1 MVVRSRLAAPASR
14 PANKRPPQTNA
25 LTFGRR
31 ARPVTLGPLA
41 GGDNLGDI
49 YEKDDGT
56 VYGDGVNVAACLKS
70 LTELGGIDLSGA
82 AYDQVEGKL
91 DLAFRFLGKKDVKNI
106 AKAVRVYVLATLD
119 EPQDET
125 VAKRAG
131 GPPDKPSIAVLPFAN
146 LSGVIVQNV
155 GPHR

>member
-31 ARPVTLGPLA
+31 TRPVTLGPLA

-56 VYGDGVNVAACLKS
+56 VYGDGVNVAARLES
-70 LTELGGIDLSGA
+70 LAEPGGITVSED
-82 AYDQVEGKL
+82 AYRQVEGKTRI
-91 DLAFRFLGKKDVKNI
+91 DFQDIGEHEVKNI
-106 AKAVRVYVLATLD
+106 TRPVRAYRVTAEPDAQDAADTGPSLAL
-119 EPQDET
+119 PH
-125 VAKRAG
+125 
-131 GPPDKPSIAVLPFAN
+131 KPSIAVLAFDN
-146 LSGVIVQNV
+146 
-155 GPHR
+155 